1 MVAIAHWLNVW
12 TSVSEVPSQILVPD
26 RRTRLVYRC
35 LPIKDL
41 SRMPNFCH
49 FVCQE
54 KQAGTNHEATA
65 VRHMIGARESRVGMS
80 RDTCRLVR
88 AGSRR
93 YSKVN
98 VPDSFSLAGVPCL
111 GAKEWCAICRLS
123 AKIQVASQREQTIK
137 RDKNEQARVEERPRI
152 ESDHTVVSVV
162 FCRNNSCMVHAFVC
176 ICKSCLVYIVQK

>member
-1 MVAIAHWLNVW
+1 MAVSREIIETLKTASIPGINQVVVDIMVAIAHWLNVW

-65 VRHMIGARESRVGMS
+65 VRHMIGARESRVCLLYTS
-80 RDTCRLVR
+80 PSPRD
-88 AGSRR
+88 
-93 YSKVN
+93 
-98 VPDSFSLAGVPCL
+98 
-111 GAKEWCAICRLS
+111 
-123 AKIQVASQREQTIK
+123 
-137 RDKNEQARVEERPRI
+137 
-152 ESDHTVVSVV
+152 
-162 FCRNNSCMVHAFVC
+162 
-176 ICKSCLVYIVQK
+176 